1 MKSLFFKS
9 VLVLSLAFF
18 WIASPLASLD
28 ARADAATVQATAETV
43 DPYGEIA
50 DKVSD
55 TAEALSDTLE
65 KLSNDPTTLNK
76 IMGALDKVGLKGNL
90 GEKLGKL
97 SKIKGVAGALSK
109 VISALKI
116 GATGATLV
124 EAYNKGDKEGFK
136 KAVADALT
144 ELSGTAISAAVT
156 AVITATGSAITG
168 AAITTGPGVAI
179 VGGVCLV
186 GGWILS
192 DLAADAVKDLIGD
205 SVVRTAF
212 EDVGEAL
219 WDAMKGNGSGAPGTG
234 VAAGNGKS
242 GGDDSD
248 PFASEPEGAGGGSGS
263 AGKYQGLRSLNLV
276 K

>member
-1 MKSLFFKS
+1 MKSSFFKS
-9 VLVLSLAFF
+9 VLVASLAFF
-18 WIASPLASLD
+18 WIASPVASLD
-28 ARADAATVQATAETV
+28 VRADAATVATAAETV

-55 TAEALSDTLE
+55 TAEALSNSLE

-76 IMGALDKVGLKGNL
+76 IMGALDKVGLKGSL
-90 GEKLGKL
+90 GEKIGKL

-124 EAYNKGDKEGFK
+124 EAYNKDDKEGFK

-144 ELSGTAISAAVT
+144 ELSGTAVSAAVT
-156 AVITATGSAITG
+156 ALITATGSAITG
-168 AAITTGPGVAI
+168 AAVTTGPGVAI
-179 VGGVCLV
+179 VGGVCLI

-192 DLAADAVKDLIGD
+192 DVAADAVKDMIGD
-205 SVVRTAF
+205 SAVRTAF

-219 WDAMKGNGSGAPGTG
+219 WNAMKGDGGGSGTGGATGTG
-234 VAAGNGKS
+234 ADS
-242 GGDDSD
+242 DSD
-248 PFASEPEGAGGGSGS
+248 PFASEPEGGAGGSSGS
-263 AGKYQGLRSLNLV
+263 AQKFQGLKPLRLLD
-276 K
+276 